1 MQTSRQIAVFM
12 LAALVAA
19 TPNCTPVSTVSLE
32 PPYTTTVLSTVTIT
46 GTPKATNTIT
56 SVNYMTIAVTNLVG
70 NDVSLSFGSNAGGPS
85 PVGNPSPTALNDNGF
100 TQYAFPT
107 GWAGRICVGPNFNPN
122 GSKIEG
128 SYTGPPDIDVSYVDG
143 YSVPITCSSEDT
155 PVSGCNIDLFKQPN
169 IPCINKVEGP
179 VCLNPAQN
187 IADGPAPPFF
197 AACKGAAY
205 TYPNDND
212 ANISNLKST
221 LVSCCIGTSC
231 KAPSRQLKKDNTPY
245 GERIR
250 LRDTIRQLRGR
261 SASSSL
267 RHRHHH
273 HHSPRYVIDG

>member
-1 MQTSRQIAVFM
+1 MKASCQIAILM
-12 LAALVAA
+12 LAALAAA
-19 TPNCTPVSTVSLE
+19 TPNCPPTTTVSSKSM
-32 PPYTTTVLSTVTIT
+32 YTTTVLSTVTVT
-46 GTPKATNTIT
+46 SSLDASKTIT
-56 SVNYMTIAVTNLVG
+56 SASHMTIAVTNLLG

-85 PVGNPSPTALNDNGF
+85 PVGNPSPTALHDNGF
-100 TQYAFPT
+100 TQYTFPT

-128 SYTGPPDIDVSYVDG
+128 SYTGPPNIDISYVDG
-143 YSVPITCSSEDT
+143 YSVPITCSSENT
-155 PVSGCNIDLFKQPN
+155 PVSGCSVDLFKQPGN
-169 IPCINKVEGP
+169 PCNTLVEGP

-187 IADGPAPPFF
+187 IPDGPAPSFF

-212 ANISNLKST
+212 ANVSNLRST

-231 KAPSRQLKKDNTPY
+231 NPPSRQPKHDNIPHR
-245 GERIR
+245 ERMR

-267 RHRHHH
+267 GHRHHH
-273 HHSPRYVIDG
+273 HLPRYIIDG